1 VGYSHE
7 DGDLVAMFLVPALSR
22 ARLYLRA
29 TGYFSGD
36 VLAMAARGLDALIAR
51 GGRMQLLVG
60 CTLTEQ
66 DVEAIKKGYDVREA
80 VTRSAINQ
88 IPLSSESAE
97 ARRNIGYLAWMIA
110 HGFLDV
116 KIAVPLD
123 ERGEMR
129 AGLGL
134 YHAKAGVIV
143 DDTGDKLVF
152 KGSINETPAGWLNN
166 CESFDVSCSWRG
178 EWDEAKVKKTEG
190 EFAKLWA
197 GKAKSARVFDLPDAL
212 REKLLEFLPT
222 DDAFV
227 KPPKVKTPTEEDDGD
242 EPIEPPTPKLAPAE
256 RRRLVWAFI
265 KHAPKRPDGAMVA
278 VVTSMVKPWPH
289 QLRAY
294 KRMLDTWPLRLLIA
308 DEVGLGKTIEAGL
321 IIRHTWIAEMS
332 KRVLIMAP
340 KGLLKQWQSELYEKF
355 NLLVPIYTGQSLA
368 WPEYHHRTIP
378 IEQSVSRN
386 DWTTQPIVLVSS
398 HLMRRTERQH
408 QLIDAEDW
416 DLLVL
421 DEAHH
426 ARRKSP
432 GTPQEG
438 GPNRLLKLMHA
449 VKHKAKSLLLL
460 TATPMQVHPVEMWD
474 LLNLLGM
481 PDEWTP
487 GVFTSYFDTLGGN
500 PSDNDLYRAAVLFQ
514 ATERSFGPA
523 PETLIKRI
531 AEGMKLSKIDQNKVL
546 AACRETR
553 TTIPIKHLTTKQ
565 RSAMVALLKACSPIY
580 HRMSR
585 HTRNLLRQYF
595 KKGLLDS
602 PIAERKVEDKAVVLS
617 PAERVLYDE
626 VEDYISTTYQAASP
640 EKKTAVGFVMTIYR
654 RRLGS
659 SFYALRKTLESRLAR
674 IKGFAAGAADI
685 DRMEED
691 LPQDEQATEAMGAEE
706 VDELEAKSLGTEEEA
721 SIQTLLKVIAKL
733 GTDTKAREVRD
744 QLKRALSDGYDSAI
758 VFTQYTDTMDFLR
771 DYLARELDVS
781 VGCFSG
787 RGGEMQD
794 TVGNWVGR
802 SKEQI
807 KRMLKDKAVQVLVCT
822 DAAGEGLNL
831 QTCGVVVNYDLPW
844 NPMKVE
850 QRIGRIDRIGQQFP
864 EIRVLNLAYAD
875 TVEAD
880 VYFAL
885 SQRIGLFK
893 GVIGKLQPILAQLP
907 REFEAAA
914 LRRAEDREKGR
925 HEAVRNVDLLVGA
938 ADAAKFDIDE
948 LSDGD
953 LMPPSFPPSPYSP
966 DQIDQV
972 LSRSDLLPPGSVCR
986 ELEART
992 YSITVPGERGSARI
1006 TADPEIFDDHFESH
1020 QLVLPDG
1027 PLFRQLAASAD
1038 GAEPLAIG
1046 GVQSLVELLEFSRPE
1061 VIDSERANGDAAP
1074 LSRGAATHAP
1084 RSAGG

>member
-1 VGYSHE
+1 MSESAEPLLLRDRDWDVGYSHE
-7 DGDLVAMFLVPALSR
+7 DGDLVAMFFVPALAR

-36 VLAMAARGLDALIAR
+36 VLAMAARGLDQLIAR
-51 GGRMQLLVG
+51 GGRMRLLVG

-66 DVEAIKKGYDVREA
+66 DVEDIKKGYDVRDA
-80 VTRSAINQ
+80 VTRSSINR

-110 HGFLDV
+110 HDYLDV
-116 KIAVPLD
+116 KLAVPLD
-123 ERGEMR
+123 EHGQMR

-134 YHAKAGVIV
+134 YHAKAGVIT
-143 DDTGDKLVF
+143 DDGGDKLVF

-197 GKAKSARVFDLPDAL
+197 GQAKSAKVFEFPEAL
-212 REKLLEFLPT
+212 KQKLLEFLPT

-227 KPPKVKTPTEEDDGD
+227 KPPAPKEKDAAPQSDG
-242 EPIEPPTPKLAPAE
+242 EAPIEDVVPTMPLDE
-256 RRRLVWAFI
+256 RRRLIWSFI
-265 KHAPKRPDGAMVA
+265 KHAPKRQDGAMVA
-278 VVTSMVKPWPH
+278 VVTSAVKPWPH

-294 KRMLDTWPLRLLIA
+294 KRMIDNWPLRLLIA

-321 IIRHTWIAEMS
+321 IIRHAWIAELA

-355 NLLVPIYTGQSLA
+355 NLVVPIYTGKALC
-368 WPEYHHRTIP
+368 WPEYHHRSGP
-378 IEQSVSRN
+378 PEQAVGRN
-386 DWTTQPIVLVSS
+386 EWTKQPIVLVSS
-398 HLMRRTERQH
+398 HLMRRRERQ
-408 QLIDAEDW
+408 QELIDAEDW

-426 ARRKSP
+426 ARRSSP

-438 GPNRLLKLMHA
+438 GPNRLLRLMQSI
-449 VKHKAKSLLLL
+449 KHKAKSLLLL

-481 PDEWTP
+481 PDEWAP
-487 GVFTSYFDTLGGN
+487 SAFTNYFETLGGN
-500 PSDNDLYRAAVLFQ
+500 PSDHDLYRAALLFQ
-514 ATERSFGPA
+514 ATERAFGAA
-523 PETLIKRI
+523 PDALVGRI
-531 AEGMKLSKIDQNKVL
+531 AQGMKLSKIDINKVL
-546 AACRETR
+546 AAAREPN
-553 TTIPIKHLTTKQ
+553 TTIPIKRLSTKQ
-565 RSAMVALLKACSPIY
+565 RHALIALLKACSPIY

-602 PIAERKVEDKAVVLS
+602 PIADRKVLDKAVVLS
-617 PAERVLYDE
+617 AAERELYDA
-626 VEDYISTTYQAASP
+626 VEDYISTTYQSASP

-654 RRLGS
+654 RRLAS
-659 SFYALRKTLESRLAR
+659 SFYALRKTLEARLAR
-674 IKGFAAGAADI
+674 IKGFESAADSE
-685 DRMEED
+685 RLEED
-691 LPQDEQATEAMGAEE
+691 LPQDEQAVESMAAEEADELESKALGAEE
-706 VDELEAKSLGTEEEA
+706 EG
-721 SIQTLLKVIAKL
+721 SIQSLLKGIAKL
-733 GTDTKAREVRD
+733 GTDTKARELRD
-744 QLKRALSDGYDSAI
+744 QLQRAVADGYDSAI

-771 DYLARELDVS
+771 EYLNEQLDTS

-787 RGGEMQD
+787 RGGEIRD
-794 TVGNWVGR
+794 AAGNWVR
-802 SKEQI
+802 RTKEQI
-807 KRMLKDKAVQVLVCT
+807 KRMLKEGAIKVLVCT

-831 QTCGVVVNYDLPW
+831 QSCGVVVNYDLPW

-850 QRIGRIDRIGQQFP
+850 QRIGRIDRIGQKYP
-864 EIRVLNLAYAD
+864 EVRVINLAYAD

-885 SQRIGLFK
+885 SQRIGLFN

-925 HEAVRNVDLLVGA
+925 HEAVRNVEVLVGA
-938 ADAAKFDIDE
+938 AEAAKFDIDE
-948 LSDGD
+948 VSDAD
-953 LMPPSFPPSPYSP
+953 LVPPAFPPPPYTP
-966 DQIDQV
+966 AQINQV
-972 LSRSDLLPPGSVCR
+972 LLRNDLLPPGSVCK
-986 ELEART
+986 ELDART
-992 YSITVPGERGSARI
+992 FSLSIPGDAGLARI
-1006 TADPEIFDDHFESH
+1006 TADPDIFDDHFESH
-1020 QLVLPDG
+1020 QLFLPDG
-1027 PLFRQLAASAD
+1027 PLFRSLAAMGD
-1038 GAEPLAIG
+1038 GVPEAELQTI
-1046 GVQSLVELLEFSRPE
+1046 SNFEELL
-1061 VIDSERANGDAAP
+1061 A
-1074 LSRGAATHAP
+1074 
-1084 RSAGG
+1084 